1 MNKIVSVHPI
11 FPPRKM
17 FLLVVFIYY
26 VCYRILSS
34 AFLFKAQCLNKETS
48 NHTTPAG
55 IPFQRTSHMQT
66 ACQGD
71 GQIYL
76 VKSTLLL
83 HCGRRCRSYLL
94 SQPQYVD
101 TGPTNP
107 SVCVCVCVCLCQFMA
122 VDVVYIHTFLHVRII
137 RCWSYGGL
145 RKASLKNHTELMNH
159 RNGNKANPPAKT
171 SKTC

>member
-55 IPFQRTSHMQT
+55 IPFQRTSHISRVPNQNGASLLYIMLEIYHSGWEPSIYKYKHTKQGVDMEGKGRGNQQT
-66 ACQGD
+66 AQSLRKLESD
-71 GQIYL
+71 AF
-76 VKSTLLL
+76 T
-83 HCGRRCRSYLL
+83 SYL
-94 SQPQYVD
+94 QYQVWKKLTEILQKKKTND
-101 TGPTNP
+101 WTSLFQSTRSRDATG
-107 SVCVCVCVCLCQFMA
+107 L
-122 VDVVYIHTFLHVRII
+122 
-137 RCWSYGGL
+137 
-145 RKASLKNHTELMNH
+145 LK
-159 RNGNKANPPAKT
+159 K
-171 SKTC
+171 